1 MAATPHDGA
10 GTTLTL
16 GNTNYTVTNIVISF
30 TNPNDAAGDDAN
42 IDVSHLGLTTG
53 ASVATINRPLVGST
67 AGGAAGTGRQVQF
80 DYLGKSIIAD
90 ASTGTC
96 SITTGGTSLLSG
108 VAYTVSSSTLTLATN
123 DAIRGQATIA
133 IARV

>member
-1 MAATPHDGA
+1 MADTPHDSS
-10 GTTLTL
+10 GTSLKL
-16 GNTNYTVTNIVISF
+16 GNTNYTVTNIVITF
-30 TNPNDAAGDDAN
+30 NDPTADQEK

-53 ASVATINRPLVGST
+53 ASILTQDRPLQGST
-67 AGGAAGTGRQVQF
+67 TDTGRQVQF

-96 SITTGGTSLLSG
+96 LITTGSTTLLNG
-108 VAYTVSSSTLTLATN
+108 VAYTVNSSTLTLATN
-123 DAIRGQATIA
+123 DAIRGQATLR

>member
-1 MAATPHDGA
+1 MSATPHDGV

-16 GNTNYTVTNIVISF
+16 GATNYTVTNIVF
-30 TNPNDAAGDDAN
+30 TFTDPTADQEKIN
-42 IDVSHLGLTTG
+42 VSHLGQTTG
-53 ASVATINRPLVGST
+53 EQLKTIDPPLKGST
-67 AGGAAGTGRQVQF
+67 TDTGRQVQF

-96 SITTGGTSLLSG
+96 SISTGGTSLLAG
-108 VAYTVSSSTLTLATN
+108 VAYTVNSSTLTLATN
-123 DAIRGQATIA
+123 DAIRGQATIR

>member
-1 MAATPHDGA
+1 MADTPHDGA
-10 GTTLTL
+10 GTNLKL
-16 GNTNYTVTNIVISF
+16 GATNYTVTNIVITF
-30 TNPNDAAGDDAN
+30 TDPTADQEK

-53 ASVATINRPLVGST
+53 NSILTQDRPLQGST
-67 AGGAAGTGRQVQF
+67 SDTGRQVQF

-96 SITTGGTSLLSG
+96 TITTGGTTLLSG
-108 VAYTVSSSTLTLATN
+108 VAYTVNSSTLTMATN
-123 DAIRGQATIA
+123 DAIRGQATIR